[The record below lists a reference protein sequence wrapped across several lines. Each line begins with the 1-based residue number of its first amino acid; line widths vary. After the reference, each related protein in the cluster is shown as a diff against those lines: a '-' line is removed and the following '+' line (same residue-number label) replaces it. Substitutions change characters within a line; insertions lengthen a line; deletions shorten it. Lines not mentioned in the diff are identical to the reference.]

1 MTQVIQ
7 EWLKRSE
14 EDWQIANLLIQS
26 DLDSYGSICFHAQQ
40 CIEKLMKALLIQVEV
55 VPPYSHDLLTLDRML
70 SSNYPNWQV
79 NTQDLAFLTQY
90 AVAARYPGLDV
101 DRKDALDCISKCAK
115 LRSTALTFLQ

>member
-1 MTQVIQ
+1 
-7 EWLKRSE
+7 
-14 EDWQIANLLIQS
+14 
-26 DLDSYGSICFHAQQ
+26 
-40 CIEKLMKALLIQVEV
+40 MKALLIQAEV